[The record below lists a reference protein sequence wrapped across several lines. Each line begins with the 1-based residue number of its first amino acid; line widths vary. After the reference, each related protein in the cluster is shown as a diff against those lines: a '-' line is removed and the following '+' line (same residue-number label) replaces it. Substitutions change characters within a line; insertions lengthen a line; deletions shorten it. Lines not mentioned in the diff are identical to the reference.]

1 MIFRRLISLNCG
13 GRHEVPRFFVSP
25 EKINDDKLLLEGND
39 AHHALRVLRLQEGE
53 TVVVCDGRANEYVC
67 RVSAR
72 LDGKMELCV
81 VSQRKSSS
89 EPSIHAMLFQSLP
102 KGDKLDEIVQKAV
115 ELGVSHIVPFIS
127 ARCIVRI
134 DSEAFEKRKERLC
147 RIALEAAKQS
157 GRGTI
162 PTVGSLMSFSQAV
175 NALAGIERA
184 VLFYEASVSGAR
196 LKSVVERGSFSRF
209 GFMIGPE
216 GGFEHEEVLT
226 AQKAGIE
233 VVHLGDRILR
243 VETASGC
250 VLAAVMYA
258 TGNL

>member
-1 MIFRRLISLNCG
+1 
-13 GRHEVPRFFVSP
+13 VPRFFVSP
-25 EKINDDKLLLEGND
+25 EKIDGDKILLEGED
-39 AHHALRVLRLQEGE
+39 AHHALRVLRLREGE
-53 TVVVCDGRANEYVC
+53 TVVVCDGRANEYLC

-72 LDGKMELCV
+72 LNGKMELSV
-81 VSQRKSSS
+81 VSQGKSSS
-89 EPSIHAMLFQSLP
+89 EPSIHVTLFQSLP
-102 KGDKLDEIVQKAV
+102 KGDKLDEIVQRAV

-134 DSEAFEKRKERLC
+134 DSETFEKRKERLC

-157 GRGTI
+157 GRGI
-162 PTVGSLMSFSQAV
+162 VPTVGSLMSFPQAV

-184 VLFYEASVSGAR
+184 VLFYEEPFSGST
-196 LKSVVERGSFSRF
+196 LKNVVERVGFSHF

-216 GGFEHEEVLT
+216 GGFEYEEVLA